1 MNVYL
6 KKQRWKFYLLFFA
19 ILIAIGSFWFTN
31 NLAKKLAREERKK
44 VELWAQGMKEIA
56 NIENLDK
63 EYSNIVIEVIENN
76 ETVPVILAD
85 EENNIISY
93 RNIPGKKKKQEE
105 YLHKLI
111 KEMKKANDPISFT
124 LSKGEKRYIYYK
136 DSIILTQLF
145 YFPLIQL
152 GVVGLFLFVAYY
164 AFSSARRSEQNQVW
178 VGMAKETAHQL
189 GTPTS
194 SLLATQELLKLK
206 LTDETILKEI
216 EKDVDRL
223 QKITDRFSKIGS
235 NPLIT
240 KQDII
245 PVLYDTIDYI
255 QSRTSKKV
263 TFDIRWPR
271 DQKLEVPFNEVLF
284 EWVIENL
291 FKNALDS
298 INGQGS
304 IQISLTNKSN
314 ALIIDCTDNGKGIP
328 KSKQKAIFQPGFT
341 SKKRGWGLGLSLA
354 KRIIEDYHN
363 GRIFVHHSEPKKDT
377 TMRIVLKK
385 N

>member
-1 MNVYL
+1 MNIYL
-6 KKQRWKFYLLFFA
+6 KKQRWKVYLLFFA

-31 NLAKKLAREERKK
+31 NLARELAREERKK
-44 VELWAQGMKEIA
+44 VELWAKGIKEVA
-56 NIENLDK
+56 NVENLDK
-63 EYSNIVIEVIENN
+63 EYSNIAIEVIENN
-76 ETVPVILAD
+76 KTVPVILAD
-85 EENNIISY
+85 ENNNIISS
-93 RNIPGKKKKQEE
+93 RNISKKKHNQEK
-105 YLHKLI
+105 YLQKLI
-111 KEMKKANDPISFT
+111 REMKKEHEPISFT
-124 LSKGEKRYIYYK
+124 LSGGQKRYIYYK
-136 DSIILTQLF
+136 DSTILTQLF

-152 GVVGLFLFVAYY
+152 GVVGLFLFIAYY
-164 AFSSARRSEQNQVW
+164 AFSTSRKSEQNQVW

-206 LTDETILKEI
+206 LNDETLIKEI
-216 EKDVDRL
+216 EKDVGRL

-235 NPLIT
+235 NPVIK
-240 KQDII
+240 KQNII
-245 PVLYDTIDYI
+245 PVLYNAIDYI

-263 TFDIRWPR
+263 TFDIQWPR
-271 DQKLEVPFNEVLF
+271 NNKLEVPFNEVLF

-304 IQISLTNKSN
+304 ITVNLTNKQNS
-314 ALIIDCTDNGKGIP
+314 LVIDCTDDGKGIP
-328 KSKQKAIFQPGFT
+328 KSKQKIIFHPGFT

-354 KRIIEDYHN
+354 KRIVEDYHN
-363 GRIFVHHSEPKKDT
+363 GKIFVHHSEPKKGT

-385 N
+385 D

>member
-1 MNVYL
+1 MNIYL
-6 KKQRWKFYLLFFA
+6 KKQRWKVYLLFFA

-31 NLAKKLAREERKK
+31 NLARELAREERKK
-44 VELWAQGMKEIA
+44 VELWAKGIKEVA

-63 EYSNIVIEVIENN
+63 EYSNIAIEVIENN
-76 ETVPVILAD
+76 KTVPVILAD
-85 EENNIISY
+85 ENNNIISS
-93 RNIPGKKKKQEE
+93 RNISKKKHNQEK
-105 YLHKLI
+105 YLQKLI
-111 KEMKKANDPISFT
+111 REMKKEHEPISFT
-124 LSKGEKRYIYYK
+124 LSGGQKRYIYYK
-136 DSIILTQLF
+136 DSTILTQLF

-152 GVVGLFLFVAYY
+152 GVVGLFLFIAYY
-164 AFSSARRSEQNQVW
+164 AFSTSRKSEQNQVW

-206 LTDETILKEI
+206 LNDETLIKEI
-216 EKDVDRL
+216 EKDVGRL

-235 NPLIT
+235 NPVIK
-240 KQDII
+240 KQNII
-245 PVLYDTIDYI
+245 PVLYNAIDYI

-263 TFDIRWPR
+263 TFDIQWPR
-271 DQKLEVPFNEVLF
+271 NNKLEVPFNEVLF

-304 IQISLTNKSN
+304 ITVNLTNKQNS
-314 ALIIDCTDNGKGIP
+314 LVIDCTDDGKGIP
-328 KSKQKAIFQPGFT
+328 KSKQKIIFHPGFT

-354 KRIIEDYHN
+354 KRIVEDYHN
-363 GRIFVHHSEPKKDT
+363 GKIFVQHSEPKKGT

-385 N
+385 D

>member
-1 MNVYL
+1 
-6 KKQRWKFYLLFFA
+6 
-19 ILIAIGSFWFTN
+19 
-31 NLAKKLAREERKK
+31 
-44 VELWAQGMKEIA
+44 
-56 NIENLDK
+56 
-63 EYSNIVIEVIENN
+63 
-76 ETVPVILAD
+76 
-85 EENNIISY
+85 
-93 RNIPGKKKKQEE
+93 
-105 YLHKLI
+105 
-111 KEMKKANDPISFT
+111 MKKANDPISFT

-240 KQDII
+240 KQNII
-245 PVLYDTIDYI
+245 PVLYNAIAYI

-263 TFDIRWPR
+263 TFDIRWAR
-271 DQKLEVPFNEVLF
+271 DQKLEVSFNEVLF

-291 FKNALDS
+291 LKNALDS
-298 INGQGS
+298 ISGKGT
-304 IQISLTNKSN
+304 IRISLNNKSN

-363 GRIFVHHSEPKKDT
+363 GKIFVHHSDPKKGT
-377 TMRIVLKK
+377 TMRIILKK